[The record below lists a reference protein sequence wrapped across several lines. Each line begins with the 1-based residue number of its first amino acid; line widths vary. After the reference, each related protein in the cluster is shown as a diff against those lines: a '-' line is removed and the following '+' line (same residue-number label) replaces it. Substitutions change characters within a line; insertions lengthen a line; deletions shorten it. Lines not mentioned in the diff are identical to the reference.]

1 MIVFT
6 RSNSKQYILS
16 TAWSHRL
23 EDVASRMEEN
33 AADHDKSSVMMEP
46 RDLLTF
52 PTEPEGPQSER
63 RSSSKARAA
72 RPASHCLALVLL
84 LSKNPSQITTLLTHQ
99 IGILGIQVAH

>member
-33 AADHDKSSVMMEP
+33 AADHDKSRVMMEP

-63 RSSSKARAA
+63 SSSSKARAA